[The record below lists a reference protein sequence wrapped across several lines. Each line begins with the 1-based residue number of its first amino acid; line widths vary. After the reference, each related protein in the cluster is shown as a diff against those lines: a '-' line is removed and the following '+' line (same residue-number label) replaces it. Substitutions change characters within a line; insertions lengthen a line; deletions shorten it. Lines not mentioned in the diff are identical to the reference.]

1 MMSCLVVLIMLN
13 WKLEFHVHTNVS
25 NFALGIMLVQNLDNN
40 NNKQIYYA
48 N

>member
-1 MMSCLVVLIMLN
+1 MMSCLVVFIVLN

-25 NFALGIMLVQNLDNN
+25 NFALEIMLGRNPDNN